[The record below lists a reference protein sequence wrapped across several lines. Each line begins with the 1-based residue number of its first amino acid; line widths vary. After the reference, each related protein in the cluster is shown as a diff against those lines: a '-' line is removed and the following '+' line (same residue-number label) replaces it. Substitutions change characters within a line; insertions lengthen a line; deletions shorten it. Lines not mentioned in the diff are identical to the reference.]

1 MKAKEKDPVTTILEN
16 QKVLMDK
23 LVKNA
28 NSVLD
33 LYSMKEMPGG
43 KVLED
48 FQKETQAYLKEVFKP
63 EDSSKFVEQ
72 LPKNLAKAVELQSKF
87 YKASFDYAM
96 NFWKSWESEDLQKKM
111 ETTNKLYQESANAII
126 ETTNKNLESI
136 TQVK

>member
-23 LVKNA
+23 LVQNA

-33 LYSMKEMPGG
+33 LYSIKEVPGG
-43 KVLED
+43 KVMED
-48 FQKETQAYLKEVFKP
+48 FQKETQTYLKDVFKP

-87 YKASFDYAM
+87 YKASVDFAM
-96 NFWKSWESEDLQKKM
+96 NFWKDWESEGLQKKI
-111 ETTNKLYQESANAII
+111 ETANKLYQESANAII